1 MSKANRSRR
10 PARPAPFR
18 NAKKR
23 ILVVCEGST
32 EKEYV
37 DGYVM
42 SLRNS
47 LVVSVEAVGNAGVP
61 MTVVEMAKEL
71 KSSNAEQALVEKDSN
86 VSFDSVWVMFDVDEH
101 PRVDDAKIMARDN
114 GIGVAVSNPCIELW
128 LYLHFAD
135 SPGMQ
140 DRHRMLRLLRD
151 KIPGYTKHVQ
161 FKEFV
166 AQVDIAKQRA
176 HRLDEQADLDKESGR
191 NPTTSIWKL
200 LEDILRS

>member
-10 PARPAPFR
+10 PARPNPFR

-161 FKEFV
+161 FTEFV

>member
-18 NAKKR
+18 DAKKR

-42 SLRNS
+42 SLRNL
-47 LVVSVEAVGNAGVP
+47 LVVAVEAVGNAGVP

-140 DRHRMLRLLRD
+140 DRHRILRLLRD
-151 KIPGYTKHVQ
+151 KITGYNKHIQ
-161 FKEFV
+161 FKEFIDR
-166 AQVDIAKQRA
+166 VDVAKQRA
-176 HRLDEQADLDKESGR
+176 RRLEEQANLDQESGR

>member
-10 PARPAPFR
+10 TARPAPFR
-18 NAKKR
+18 DAKKR

-42 SLRNS
+42 SLRNL
-47 LVVSVEAVGNAGVP
+47 LVVAVEAVGNAGVP

-128 LYLHFAD
+128 LYLHFAN

-140 DRHRMLRLLRD
+140 DRHRILRLLRD
-151 KIPGYTKHVQ
+151 KIPSYDKHVQ
-161 FKEFV
+161 FQEFV
-166 AQVDIAKQRA
+166 AQVDVAKQRA
-176 HRLDEQADLDKESGR
+176 RRLDEEADLDQESGR

>member
-18 NAKKR
+18 DAKKR

-42 SLRNS
+42 SRRNL
-47 LVVSVEAVGNAGVP
+47 LVVAVEAVGNAGVP

-71 KSSNAEQALVEKDSN
+71 KSLNAEQALVEKDSN

-101 PRVDDAKIMARDN
+101 PRVDDAKIMAQDN

-140 DRHRMLRLLRD
+140 DRHKMLRLLKH
-151 KIPGYTKHVQ
+151 KIPGYNKHIQ
-161 FKEFV
+161 FEDFETG
-166 AQVDIAKQRA
+166 VDVAKQRA
-176 HRLDEQADLDKESGR
+176 RRLDEQADLDQDSGR

>member
-1 MSKANRSRR
+1 MSKANRSRH

-18 NAKKR
+18 DAKKR

-42 SLRNS
+42 SLRGS
-47 LVVSVEAVGNAGVP
+47 LVVAVEAVGNAGVP
-61 MTVVEMAKEL
+61 ISVVEMAKEL
-71 KSSNAEQALVEKDSN
+71 KSSNAEQASIEKDSN

-114 GIGVAVSNPCIELW
+114 EIGVAVSNPCIELW
-128 LYLHFAD
+128 LYLHFEE

-140 DRHRMLRLLRD
+140 DRHKMRRLLRVR
-151 KIPGYTKHVQ
+151 IPDYNKHIQ
-161 FKEFV
+161 FTDF
-166 AQVDIAKQRA
+166 ANGVDDARQRA
-176 HRLDEQADLDKESGR
+176 YRLDEQAVLDNDSGR

-200 LEDILRS
+200 LDDILRS

>member
-10 PARPAPFR
+10 PARPNPFR

-61 MTVVEMAKEL
+61 MTVVEIAKEL
-71 KSSNAEQALVEKDSN
+71 KISNAEQALVEKDSN

>member
-18 NAKKR
+18 DAKKR
-23 ILVVCEGST
+23 IFVVCEGFT

-37 DGYVM
+37 DGYVI

-47 LVVSVEAVGNAGVP
+47 LVVAVEAVGNAGVP
-61 MTVVEMAKEL
+61 ISVVEMAKEL
-71 KSSNAEQALVEKDSN
+71 KRSNAEQASIERDSN

-114 GIGVAVSNPCIELW
+114 GIGVAVSHPCIELW
-128 LYLHFAD
+128 LYLHFAE

-140 DRHRMLRLLRD
+140 DRHKMLRL
-151 KIPGYTKHVQ
+151 V
-161 FKEFV
+161 KEKLPIFNKYIRFLDFADGV
-166 AQVDIAKQRA
+166 SSAQKRAK
-176 HRLDEQADLDKESGR
+176 RLDEQADLDSDSGR
-191 NPTTSIWKL
+191 NPTTSVWKML
-200 LEDILRS
+200 DDILNS

>member
-1 MSKANRSRR
+1 
-10 PARPAPFR
+10 
-18 NAKKR
+18 
-23 ILVVCEGST
+23 
-32 EKEYV
+32 
-37 DGYVM
+37 
-42 SLRNS
+42 
-47 LVVSVEAVGNAGVP
+47 
-61 MTVVEMAKEL
+61 
-71 KSSNAEQALVEKDSN
+71 
-86 VSFDSVWVMFDVDEH
+86 
-101 PRVDDAKIMARDN
+101 MARDN

-140 DRHRMLRLLRD
+140 DRHRMLRLLRE